1 MNSERYSNRFSF
13 WAFETI
19 AFLPEEKER
28 LLTWQEIE
36 MVCLL
41 LFTSDHVL
49 LEGCTHVQ
57 VVYPPIERVYHVV

>member
-19 AFLPEEKER
+19 AFPKEKER

-49 LEGCTHVQ
+49 LEGYTHV
-57 VVYPPIERVYHVV
+57 